1 MEKNNEIEI
10 QQDLE
15 PDELVDET
23 PLLEEKPAA
32 FTLVIQSWTTPIVG
46 IIMLVAGLFGG
57 YYGRLLLSPETTS
70 VTVEGNPSTDTGIS
84 VPVTVPTPDKERAAQ
99 QQELMSAVVEQTRHF
114 RGDPDA
120 PVTIIEFGDFQ

>member
-1 MEKNNEIEI
+1 MEEKNEMEI

-15 PDELVDET
+15 PDEPGEGT
-23 PLLEEKPAA
+23 PRPESKPAA

-57 YYGRLLLSPETTS
+57 YYGRLLLSPETSS
-70 VTVEGNPSTDTGIS
+70 VTVVGNPSTDTGSS
-84 VPVTVPTPDKERAAQ
+84 VPITAPTPDKERAAQ
-99 QQELMSAVVEQTRHF
+99 QQGLMSAVIEGTRHF

-120 PVTIIEFGDFQ
+120 PVTIIEFSDFQ